1 MTVLWFTVFILFNQE
16 MVITIFLCCFSA
28 LLFPIVRR
36 HLISTY
42 ILHVGQLDTHFLSW
56 WMKSHSSLSIHYISQ
71 TTSKKKVASFYTY
84 LIKLQYKLMPV
95 NRIVRCVGLTLWY
108 YVWKQL
114 IYNIWYLGLALSLHN
129 YYFEL
134 AEIIQLVSKVIWI
147 LVLFIF
153 EFSFFFVLK

>member
-1 MTVLWFTVFILFNQE
+1 MLYIFVYICICILSRKPIVLTLKMAHRIIFYSHKWIKFQDIGRPSRVQFFKYDIAVIYSFYIFNQE

-71 TTSKKKVASFYTY
+71 TTSKKKSCKFLYISHQTAVQTYAS
-84 LIKLQYKLMPV
+84 
-95 NRIVRCVGLTLWY
+95 
-108 YVWKQL
+108 
-114 IYNIWYLGLALSLHN
+114 
-129 YYFEL
+129 E
-134 AEIIQLVSKVIWI
+134 
-147 LVLFIF
+147 
-153 EFSFFFVLK
+153 

>member
-1 MTVLWFTVFILFNQE
+1 MVHRIIFYSHKWIKFQDIGRPSRVQFFKYDIAVIYSFYIFNQE

-71 TTSKKKVASFYTY
+71 TTSKEKSCEFLYAY
-84 LIKLQYKLMPV
+84 LIKLQYKPMPM
-95 NRIVRCVGLTLWY
+95 NRPRAIYWPNAMVLW
-108 YVWKQL
+108 V
-114 IYNIWYLGLALSLHN
+114 
-129 YYFEL
+129 
-134 AEIIQLVSKVIWI
+134 
-147 LVLFIF
+147 
-153 EFSFFFVLK
+153 

>member
-1 MTVLWFTVFILFNQE
+1 MNQISRCRSTLLSTVFQIWHYCDLQFLFYLIRKWSSQIS
-16 MVITIFLCCFSA
+16 MCCFSA
-28 LLFPIVRR
+28 LLLPIVRR

-95 NRIVRCVGLTLWY
+95 NRVVRCVGLTLWY
-108 YVWKQL
+108 YVWKPL
-114 IYNIWYLGLALSLHN
+114 IHNIWFLGP
-129 YYFEL
+129 
-134 AEIIQLVSKVIWI
+134 IQ
-147 LVLFIF
+147 
-153 EFSFFFVLK
+153 